1 MLKKKYYK
9 ISQEGI
15 IVDRTGKMYIKIGEM
30 LFKLEL
36 SSQMSVEK

>member
-9 ISQEGI
+9 ISQEGV
-15 IVDRTGKMYIKIGEM
+15 IVDIAGEMYIKIGET